1 MNEYFEKF
9 FKYLSGERNASEHTL
24 SNYRRDLH
32 QFLDFL
38 KTNSISDDIHT
49 LHHFEIRRFLGEMQK
64 KNYARS
70 SVIRK
75 VASLRSFFKF
85 LWREG
90 ILRENPMTAL
100 YSPRTA
106 RTLPHFLSADE
117 TEQLLDAVDGSDWM
131 ALRDRTIL
139 EFLYS
144 TGIRVSELTS
154 LNLDD
159 VDFGSE
165 LVKIR
170 GKGKKERIVPV
181 GRLALKFLKEYL
193 TARKGPMSKTIFIN
207 KTGGRITSRSVQR
220 MIKKYVLSKG
230 LSKDV
235 TPHTLRHSCATH
247 MLDRGAD
254 LRSVQEMLGHSS
266 LSTTQI
272 YTHVTAEKLKKI
284 YDKAHPRA

>member
-1 MNEYFEKF
+1 MNEYLGRF
-9 FKYLSGERNASEHTL
+9 FKYLSAEKNASEHTL
-24 SNYRRDLH
+24 SNYERDLR
-32 QFLDFL
+32 QFVDFL
-38 KTNSISDDIHT
+38 KTNSIPEDVHT

-90 ILRENPMTAL
+90 MIRENPMTAL

-106 RTLPHFLSADE
+106 RTLPHFLSAEE
-117 TEQLLDAVDGSDWM
+117 TEKLLDAVDGSDWA

-159 VDFGSE
+159 IDFGSE
-165 LVKIR
+165 LVKVR

-181 GRLALKFLKEYL
+181 GRLALKYLREYL
-193 TARKGPMSKTIFIN
+193 MARKGHMSKAVFIN

-220 MIKKYVLSKG
+220 MIKKYVLALG
-230 LSKDV
+230 LSKHV

-254 LRSVQEMLGHSS
+254 LRSVQEILGHSS